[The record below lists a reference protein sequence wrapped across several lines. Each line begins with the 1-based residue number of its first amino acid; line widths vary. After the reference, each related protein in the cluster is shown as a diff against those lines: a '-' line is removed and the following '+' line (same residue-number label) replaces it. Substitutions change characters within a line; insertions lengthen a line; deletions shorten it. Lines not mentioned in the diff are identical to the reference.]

1 MYKNANISKSKTPLS
16 FGEGLGV
23 RLTPLSEGEGLG
35 VKLIVLGGG
44 ESGVGTALLAKQKG
58 YEVFLSDKSFIQEKY
73 KKILVENH
81 IEFEEGS
88 HNELRILQADVVMKS
103 PGIPDKVALIQK
115 LKEKDI
121 PVISEIEFASCFTKA
136 TILGITGANGKTTT
150 TMMLFHILQKA
161 GYNVAEGGNIGE
173 SFAGLVAQNQHEYY
187 VLELS
192 SFQLDGIVHFAPHI
206 AILTNITPDH
216 LDRYNYDFEQYI
228 ASKFRITMYQTPNDY
243 FIYNADDPVI
253 VEGLKKYPTQA
264 RLVPFSLKNDLDYG
278 AFVSNNEV
286 VITTDN
292 SNFKMSIAS
301 FAVKGNHNT
310 MNAMA
315 ASVAADL
322 VRVRK
327 ETIRES
333 MEDFEGAPHRLEKV
347 LSIGGIEFINDSKA
361 TNINSVY
368 YALDSMTKPTVW
380 IVGGEDKGNDYMELM
395 PLVREK
401 VKAIVCLGV
410 DNTKI
415 VETFKNVMPII
426 VETQG
431 AEEAA
436 KVAYKLAEKGDVV
449 LLSPACASFDLF
461 KNYEDRGN
469 QFKEAILK
477 L

>member
-1 MYKNANISKSKTPLS
+1 MSSQISYHNDLFQFP
-16 FGEGLGV
+16 EHQ
-23 RLTPLSEGEGLG
+23 
-35 VKLIVLGGG
+35 KLVVLGAG

-58 YEVFLSDKSFIQEKY
+58 FDVFVSDASIIKEKY
-73 KKILVENH
+73 KQTLIDYQ
-81 IEFEEGS
+81 IAFEEGS
-88 HNELRILQADVVMKS
+88 HDVERILKADVVMKS
-103 PGIPDKVALIQK
+103 PGIPDKVSIVKQIR
-115 LKEKDI
+115 EKQI
-121 PVISEIEFASCFTKA
+121 PVISEIELAYHYTDAK
-136 TILGITGANGKTTT
+136 ILAITGANGKTTT
-150 TMMLFHILQKA
+150 TMMLYHILKKA
-161 GYNVAEGGNIGE
+161 GFKVAEGGNIGE
-173 SFAGLVAQNQHEYY
+173 SFAGLVAQNNHDYY

-192 SFQLDGIVHFAPHI
+192 SFQLDGIQQFAPHI

-216 LDRYNYDFEQYI
+216 LDRYDYQFENYI
-228 ASKFRITMYQTPNDY
+228 ASKFRITMNQTPEDY

-253 VEGLKKYPTQA
+253 SEGLKRYPTQA
-264 RLVPFSLKNDLDYG
+264 KLVPFSLKQKVDFG
-278 AFVSNNEV
+278 AYVSDNEV
-286 VITTDN
+286 IIKTEN
-292 SNFKMSIAS
+292 SQFNMSIAS

-368 YALDSMTKPTVW
+368 YALESMIKPTVW

-401 VKAIVCLGV
+401 VKAIVCLGI

-415 VETFKNVMPII
+415 VNTFQNVMPII
-426 VETQG
+426 VETKG
-431 AEEAA
+431 AEEAV